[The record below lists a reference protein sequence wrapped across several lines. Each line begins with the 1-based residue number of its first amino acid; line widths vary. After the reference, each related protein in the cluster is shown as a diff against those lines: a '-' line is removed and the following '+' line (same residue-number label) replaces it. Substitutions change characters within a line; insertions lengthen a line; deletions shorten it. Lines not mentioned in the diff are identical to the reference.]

1 MSGVV
6 RQRGLGWKRNAEKA
20 PMGYEFLGPRSSEDY
35 VSNTEQDKRQ
45 DINSS
50 QHWGNVTNSIQV
62 LT

>member
-1 MSGVV
+1 
-6 RQRGLGWKRNAEKA
+6 
-20 PMGYEFLGPRSSEDY
+20 MGYEFPGPKSSEDY

-50 QHWGNVTNSIQV
+50 QHWGNVTNSIKV